1 MFNGAA
7 DEIFTRISSSFTC
20 GNQSG
25 GGGVERF
32 RLKRRTE
39 PFSSGH
45 GLRVYSSLRFLD
57 ARIGHFVR
65 AARLLTGEQMDTVE
79 PTYRGFTAK
88 IIPRVT

>member
-1 MFNGAA
+1 MKFLREFRLLLLAA
-7 DEIFTRISSSFTC
+7 TNRE
-20 GNQSG
+20 G
-25 GGGVERF
+25 GGGAPARF

>member
-1 MFNGAA
+1 MGRPMKFLREFRLLLLAA
-7 DEIFTRISSSFTC
+7 TNRE
-20 GNQSG
+20 
-25 GGGVERF
+25 GGVARF

-45 GLRVYSSLRFLD
+45 GLRVYWSLRFLD